1 MSCGRARWGL
11 LLLNLA
17 MLAHSGQAQQAVGL
31 PDVPEALAKLSGEGK
46 ALTFS
51 PGSFDLPAGG
61 HLQGVQMRYDAAGKR
76 HLALLSHDSG
86 SVAYLLV
93 VEFPAAS
100 PGDFSAPGRLIHM
113 HKFPSDGQSPPLRH
127 AGGIQIAG
135 DTLVVG
141 VEDNQAKTRSQVQF
155 WDISN
160 PEAIAQLKHLTVE
173 RASDRP
179 KDATA
184 GAVGLVATSQG
195 HLLAVANWDSRAIDF
210 YQSNGKPLADPAC
223 RFEQRERWT
232 VAGAD
237 KKSWI
242 PDTAFGTY
250 QAINLVADAEQR
262 LYLLGFDTA
271 PAGGDIVDLYRVEH
285 DELIARRLRKLARQP
300 LRLRDGNHFRFAGG
314 AWIHDGRLVI
324 LSSPRNV
331 ATTTT
336 LNVAE

>member
-1 MSCGRARWGL
+1 MRSWRATWGL
-11 LLLNLA
+11 LLLTL
-17 MLAHSGQAQQAVGL
+17 LISTRSGRAQQTVSL
-31 PDVPEALAKLSGEGK
+31 PNVPDALATMSGEVQT
-46 ALTFS
+46 LNYS
-51 PGSFDLPAGG
+51 RGSFTLPPGG
-61 HLQGVQMRYDAAGKR
+61 HLQGVQMRYDPAGMR
-76 HLALLSHDSG
+76 HLALLSHDSD

-100 PGDFSAPGRLIHM
+100 PGNFSAPGRLIHL
-113 HKFPSDGQSPPLRH
+113 HKLPSDGRSPPLRH

-135 DTLVVG
+135 DILAVG

-160 PEAIAQLKHLTVE
+160 PGAIAQLEHLTIE
-173 RASDRP
+173 RASDQS
-179 KDATA
+179 KEATA
-184 GAVGLVATSQG
+184 GAVGIVATSQG
-195 HLLAVANWDSRAIDF
+195 HLLAVANWDSRAVDF

-223 RFEQRERWT
+223 KFEKRERWT

-242 PDTAFGTY
+242 PDTSFGTY

-271 PAGGDIVDLYRVEH
+271 PASGDVVDLYSVEQG
-285 DELIARRLRKLARQP
+285 EPIARRLRKLARQP
-300 LRLRDGNHFRFAGG
+300 LRLSDWNHFRFAGG
-314 AWIHDGRLVI
+314 AWIHDGRLVL

-336 LNVAE
+336 LNVAQ